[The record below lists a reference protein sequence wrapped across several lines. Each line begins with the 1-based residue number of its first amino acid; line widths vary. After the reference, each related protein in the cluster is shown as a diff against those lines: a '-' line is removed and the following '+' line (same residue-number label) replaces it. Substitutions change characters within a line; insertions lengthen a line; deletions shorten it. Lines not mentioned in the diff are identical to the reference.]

1 MKNDP
6 RSCEHFYA
14 IAYLEALKKI
24 HDFNGI

>member
-6 RSCEHFYA
+6 RSREHFYA

-24 HDFNGI
+24 QVFNKI